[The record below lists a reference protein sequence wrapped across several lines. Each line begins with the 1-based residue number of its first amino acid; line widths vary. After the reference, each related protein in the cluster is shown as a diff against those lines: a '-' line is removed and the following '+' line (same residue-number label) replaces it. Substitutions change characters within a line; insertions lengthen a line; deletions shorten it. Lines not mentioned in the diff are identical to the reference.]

1 MEGYF
6 SIKSYCEL
14 TGVSSDTAYHR
25 VNRNEVE
32 AIKEKDG
39 RYFIYYSDE
48 NISVPENFVTL
59 EDYAKAN
66 GLTVNCVRNRSR
78 CGFYKEKDIFKA
90 DKCSRNGKIVK
101 TVYINKYAVGRPKI
115 MSRHCA
121 RDHAPKGFLSVPEWV
136 SREGVHVSY
145 GYYLIRNDKIPYII
159 EDGFCYI
166 HEDTKWK
173 RKEKTT

>member
-32 AIKEKDG
+32 AIKEKNG

-48 NISVPENFVTL
+48 NISVPENFITL

-66 GLTVNCVRNRSR
+66 GLTVTCVRNRIRRS
-78 CGFYKEKDIFKA
+78 FYKEQDIFKA
-90 DKCSRNGKIVK
+90 DKRFRNGRMVK
-101 TVYINKYAVGRPKI
+101 TVYINKYAVGRPKY
-115 MSRHCA
+115 MFKHCA
-121 RDHAPKGFLSVPEWV
+121 RDNAPKGFLSVPEWAA
-136 SREGVHVSY
+136 REGVSKSHPYS
-145 GYYLIRNDKIPYII
+145 LIRNEKIPYII
-159 EDGFCYI
+159 EDGFYYI
-166 HEDTKWK
+166 HEDTKRK
-173 RKEKTT
+173 RKGKTI

>member
-59 EDYAKAN
+59 EDYAKAH
-66 GLTVNCVRNRSR
+66 GLTVTCVRNRIR
-78 CGFYKEKDIFKA
+78 YGFYKEKDIFKA
-90 DKCSRNGKIVK
+90 DRCSHNGRIVK
-101 TVYINKYAVGRPKI
+101 TVYINKYAVERPKY
-115 MSRHCA
+115 MFKHCA
-121 RDHAPKGFLSVPEWV
+121 RDNTPKGFLSVIEWAA
-136 SREGVHVSY
+136 REGMSEKY
-145 GYYLIRNDKIPYII
+145 PYYLIRNEKVPYII
-159 EDGFCYI
+159 EDGYYYI
-166 HEDTKWK
+166 HKDTKWK
-173 RKEKTT
+173 RKGKSA

>member
-48 NISVPENFVTL
+48 NISVPENFITL

-66 GLTVNCVRNRSR
+66 GLTVNCVRNRIR
-78 CGFYKEKDIFKA
+78 YGFYKEKDIFKA
-90 DKCSRNGKIVK
+90 DKCSHNGRIVK
-101 TVYINKYAVGRPKI
+101 TVYINKYAVERPKK
-115 MSRHCA
+115 MFKHCA
-121 RDHAPKGFLSVPEWV
+121 RDNAPKGFLSVIEWAA
-136 SREGVHVSY
+136 REGLTKSY
-145 GYYLIRNDKIPYII
+145 PYFLIRNEKIPYII
-159 EDGFCYI
+159 EDGYYYI
-166 HEDTKWK
+166 HKDTKLK
-173 RKEKTT
+173 RKGKTA